1 MTWLYSLVFAGLLF
15 SSQNGPVKVSAD
27 SNSNT
32 QIFSVADETE
42 RFEQTYPLTPNG
54 RVSVSNV
61 NGSITVNAW
70 DRNEVKLVA
79 VKTADSKERLA
90 DVEIKVDAKPDY
102 LCVETNYDNWKNHG
116 NGERWRNGKLQVDY
130 ELSVPRGAVLNE
142 IETVNGSVTVAD
154 FSNSTKISAVNG
166 NVKATNLRGK
176 ADLST
181 VNGEV
186 FANFDQLENS
196 SRINL
201 ETVNGRVNLSIPSD
215 SNATLRADSVNG
227 NISNEF
233 GLPVRKGKYV
243 GRDLYG
249 RLGSGGVQVKLS
261 SVNGPRSS
269 AKLTAEPSLRP

>member
-1 MTWLYSLVFAGLLF
+1 MPVFAFGAKFSMLRSMCKRVCLKFISVSVSGLDQTNYAIKSSLECKCTRPPGRFRWRGDSSVSSKWQIPGKPIPRKLNQRGKDFSKKHAIACHKSRSGGVYVPEKGNTNHLAGQFLGEAIMTWLYSLVFAGLLF

-130 ELSVPRGAVLNE
+130 ELSVPRGAV
-142 IETVNGSVTVAD
+142 
-154 FSNSTKISAVNG
+154 
-166 NVKATNLRGK
+166 
-176 ADLST
+176 
-181 VNGEV
+181 
-186 FANFDQLENS
+186 
-196 SRINL
+196 
-201 ETVNGRVNLSIPSD
+201 
-215 SNATLRADSVNG
+215 
-227 NISNEF
+227 
-233 GLPVRKGKYV
+233 
-243 GRDLYG
+243 
-249 RLGSGGVQVKLS
+249 
-261 SVNGPRSS
+261 
-269 AKLTAEPSLRP
+269 